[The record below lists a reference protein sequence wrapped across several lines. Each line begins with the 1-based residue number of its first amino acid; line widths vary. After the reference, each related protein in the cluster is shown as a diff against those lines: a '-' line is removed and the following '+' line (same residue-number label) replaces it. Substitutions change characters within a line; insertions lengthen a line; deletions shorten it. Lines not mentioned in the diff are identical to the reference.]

1 MMAASPLRAARCATP
16 LREAPRSSMSA
27 TLSRYL
33 MVLGLLVVLAT
44 LLPAA
49 VAHGDHGGHD
59 HGHGDGNVHSGDHH
73 DYDHHH
79 DHDSDYS
86 DYHHGQSK
94 ATYSDGG
101 DYSDYGHGHEHEHGE
116 GCSHGHEHD
125 ADDH

>member
-59 HGHGDGNVHSGDHH
+59 HGHGDGNVHRCAGAEAESVTTGVKG
-73 DYDHHH
+73 
-79 DHDSDYS
+79 SNL
-86 DYHHGQSK
+86 G
-94 ATYSDGG
+94 
-101 DYSDYGHGHEHEHGE
+101 
-116 GCSHGHEHD
+116 
-125 ADDH
+125 